1 MIEIKTDMG
10 TTDVTCIGLGFILLA
25 EAGSIVDELYATFKE
40 RMGKR
45 VADAFAEM
53 TMQQLA
59 NLKENRSIDGTP
71 FEDEDEDEGKCSKTE
86 EKCEP
91 GDTDLSAAKRKLDA
105 AMDAITALEKLKAL
119 IDKSK
124 KED

>member
-59 NLKENRSIDGTP
+59 NLKEDRSTL
-71 FEDEDEDEGKCSKTE
+71 FEDKDEGECSKPE
-86 EKCEP
+86 EKREP

-105 AMDAITALEKLKAL
+105 TMDAITALEKLKAL